1 MMKTILI
8 VAKDGVDVSQ
18 LMGDIFR
25 QFEPRIQAISNSAKQ
40 HEAIDTSSNW
50 PWNIEDYP
58 DGEEG

>member
-1 MMKTILI
+1 
-8 VAKDGVDVSQ
+8 
-18 LMGDIFR
+18 MGDIFR

-40 HEAIDTSSNW
+40 HEAIDISANW